1 MATSEVPGVGLAT
14 RPAGGV
20 RVGHE
25 GAEEVQKGR
34 EVVEVVG
41 KMGGGHL
48 SFFKPVTEENG
59 VVFVVNVVG
68 ISCCQLDNS
77 ISLLPITSQT
87 TTPPTIK
94 QLALTGFLVS
104 DLPLLFLVLWFST
117 RFLTPPFFHSF
128 FFHLDADSKA
138 KGALCS
144 MWPFVQRRL
153 SPQNPLEAA
162 LLLLSELWLSV

>member
-104 DLPLLFLVLWFST
+104 DLPLSLPRSLVFDPLSD
-117 RFLTPPFFHSF
+117 PSFFSF
-128 FFHLDADSKA
+128 FFFSFGCRLKS
-138 KGALCS
+138 
-144 MWPFVQRRL
+144 QRCL
-153 SPQNPLEAA
+153 VFNVAICTTKIISTKPT
-162 LLLLSELWLSV
+162 